1 METNDFMATMQPTT
15 AKKNVSYSVQTGMN
29 AKYVCPDCGQ
39 QMENNQ
45 KDCPNC
51 GCPAAEL
58 LAKGPQSA
66 EIVYYSDNAIRI
78 TNKLWSFGG
87 WSETDDYVSSVMHFP
102 TDNISSVSISKNWR
116 GSIILI
122 ILAIILFVCVF
133 ANPRAPETMF
143 LVIAAIA
150 LLIGAIFLAMKRY
163 IVVKPFN
170 STLAY
175 RYTVNSPKEAKKILN
190 LMAKCLIENR

>member
-15 AKKNVSYSVQTGMN
+15 AKKNVSYSAQAEN

-87 WSETDDYVSSVMHFP
+87 WSETDEYVSSVMYFP

-133 ANPRAPETMF
+133 TNPPAPEMS
-143 LVIAAIA
+143 LCIIGAVV

-170 STLAY
+170 STSAY